1 VEELSAEELHCL
13 QALAGPARHPFSPCR
28 PALLDSL
35 SRRGLVTMQSQ
46 QWWPL
51 GNPYGQYILTPAG
64 RRLLEQLKG

>member
-1 VEELSAEELHCL
+1 
-13 QALAGPARHPFSPCR
+13 
-28 PALLDSL
+28 
-35 SRRGLVTMQSQ
+35 MQSQ